1 MDFEDLPLFG
11 FPFEHV
17 ETYVYYEGRRT
28 FSMRSQAFRDLYYL
42 INTVDDDEENGDL
55 VTLLVALDGE
65 RFRAVRSGVVDLRDA
80 FARSEANALYTAIW
94 SFPDDGSETRAQ
106 VEPITPLELPEH
118 WLPRAGVGLNLPT
131 ATVEPFEERSLLDL
145 SRKQQRSV
153 FAFEIESEGA
163 RITEFPVRYSG
174 EFQIAVNGEI
184 EALAGEVAK
193 GKSALVRD
201 LRTNFVGVKAA
212 SFVLLM
218 AIDSPSL
225 VEANE
230 ITNGVFERLNALIAA
245 VASGD
250 EQLFLE
256 ELRKHKAKVR
266 HRFTAMLEPL
276 ANAGSGLAM
285 SSVVAFSRD
294 LRRSSATAGEVATAL
309 TAIRNAPPAVH
320 RVDVRRG
327 VLTGLVL
334 GTRLFVVVDA
344 ADGKTYKGHMGASA
358 SEQAD
363 GLAVGSASFVTAVI
377 RAEVEFA
384 AEDETTGT
392 KYFLESIVEFAS
404 TLPPTDPPTIIAF

>member
-1 MDFEDLPLFG
+1 MDFENLPLFG
-11 FPFEHV
+11 SPLEHV
-17 ETYVYYEGRRT
+17 ETYVYYDGRRT
-28 FSMRSQAFRDLYYL
+28 FSMRSLAFRDLYYL
-42 INTVDDDEENGDL
+42 VNTVDDDEENGDL
-55 VTLLVALDGE
+55 ITLLVALDGE
-65 RFRAVRSGVVDLRDA
+65 RFKAVRSGLVDLSDA
-80 FARSEANALYTAIW
+80 FVRSDVNALYTAIW
-94 SFPDDGSETRAQ
+94 SFSEDGVAPRAQ
-106 VEPITPLELPEH
+106 VEPITPDELPEH

-131 ATVEPFEERSLLDL
+131 ATVEPFEESSLMDL
-145 SRKQQRSV
+145 SQKQQRSI

-174 EFQIAVNGEI
+174 EFQVAVSREV

-201 LRTNFVGVKAA
+201 LRPNFVGVKAA

-245 VASGD
+245 VASGN

-256 ELRKHKAKVR
+256 ELKKHKAKAR
-266 HRFTAMLEPL
+266 HQFRAMLEPL

-285 SSVVAFSRD
+285 SSVVAFSTN
-294 LRRSSATAGEVATAL
+294 LRRSSATAREVATAL
-309 TAIRNAPPAVH
+309 QAIQSAPPTIHQVE
-320 RVDVRRG
+320 VRRG
-327 VLTGLVL
+327 VLTGLIL
-334 GTRLFVVVDA
+334 GTRVFVVVDA
-344 ADGKTYKGHMGASA
+344 AGGKTYRGHMDATA

-363 GLAVGSASFVTAVI
+363 GLAVGNASFVTAVI

-384 AEDETTGT
+384 SEDEESGT
-392 KYFLESIVEFAS
+392 KYFLESITEFSS
-404 TLPPTDPPTIIAF
+404 TLPPIDPPTIIFP